1 MVDGPRLG
9 GRKKHCRSQCTSEG
23 YKRGPVATACGEGHI
38 AVGCRPAGMKER
50 QNIDIDKT

>member
-9 GRKKHCRSQCTSEG
+9 GRKKHCWSQCTSEG

-38 AVGCRPAGMKER
+38 AVGCRAAGMKVR